1 MENIVLSAA
10 QATPVFLDR
19 AATINKACDLM
30 ATAAGKG
37 AKLIVFPEAFV
48 PCYPDWVWVIPP
60 NQNKLLADLYGKGE
74 LVSKGVL
81 PAAASRVQITRQRVL
96 TRNIRATLHHSPRS
110 P

>member
-60 NQNKLLADLYGKGE
+60 NQNKLLADLYGR
-74 LVSKGVL
+74 LVDQSMTIRDPTRRNSVAQ
-81 PAAASRVQITRQRVL
+81 PAWPTSML
-96 TRNIRATLHHSPRS
+96 S
-110 P
+110 